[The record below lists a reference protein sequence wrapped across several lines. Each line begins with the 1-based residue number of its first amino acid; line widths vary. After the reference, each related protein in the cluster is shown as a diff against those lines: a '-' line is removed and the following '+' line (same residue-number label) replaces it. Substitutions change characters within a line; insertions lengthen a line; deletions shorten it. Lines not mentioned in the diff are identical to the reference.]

1 MSTRD
6 IELVILSVQQ
16 ELPDVSVWQ
25 LQKRHPGDDDGLWF
39 FSLPGLEKDIQIE
52 SSTGNCP
59 FLVET
64 EEQSSYEARTA
75 QTVKEVTR
83 MIVEYLGLLRKS

>member
-1 MSTRD
+1 MSTRNID
-6 IELVILSVQQ
+6 LVILNVQQ
-16 ELPDVSVWQ
+16 ELPDISVWQ

-75 QTVKEVTR
+75 LTVNEVTR
-83 MIVEYLGLLRKS
+83 MIVEYFKFS